1 MNCPVDRIQSP
12 KYITKFE
19 DGFSDDQ
26 LIPARSTGSSA
37 VQGYYSL
44 NCIMIADHQKKIRF
58 FTNRHCG
65 SAHDSAI
72 WQESRM
78 KVRLDERFDMANPQ
92 FLIGDEGFSC
102 SNTLLTFVRSRQL
115 VSIAD
120 PEMMAK
126 TLAFN
131 NALKKARLEIEHTF
145 GILKVRSYFRC
156 LSFN

>member
-1 MNCPVDRIQSP
+1 
-12 KYITKFE
+12 
-19 DGFSDDQ
+19 
-26 LIPARSTGSSA
+26 
-37 VQGYYSL
+37 
-44 NCIMIADHQKKIRF
+44 
-58 FTNRHCG
+58 
-65 SAHDSAI
+65 
-72 WQESRM
+72 M